1 MWAGGFR
8 AGPVADWTYYDGRPY
23 GWTLGT
29 ATDRAPRCGEHVP
42 VPECRRAAFPIVLT
56 PYRHTASSG
65 RCTNAPNTLHAL
77 PSSDPHLGTQERIP
91 APVDEAVRAGMR
103 EGGWR
108 RLVVPAAYGEV
119 GLRRINYLKG
129 GGRYTPAKAGFAIR
143 PQEVAYFDLVMLDG
157 GSGRCDRLLRP
168 QGVAEADAT
177 RLRSKLCMPGDV
189 STDGPRLV

>member
-1 MWAGGFR
+1 
-8 AGPVADWTYYDGRPY
+8 
-23 GWTLGT
+23 
-29 ATDRAPRCGEHVP
+29 
-42 VPECRRAAFPIVLT
+42 
-56 PYRHTASSG
+56 
-65 RCTNAPNTLHAL
+65 
-77 PSSDPHLGTQERIP
+77 
-91 APVDEAVRAGMR
+91 MR